1 MAYGF
6 LDLLSTPSVQ
16 AAQAANGARKI
27 WERFEG
33 DRASD
38 RFTENEAAFIAERD
52 SFYLASVS
60 QSGWPYVQHRGGPPG
75 FLHVI
80 GEHELAFADL
90 KGNRQLLTTGNLAA
104 SDRVALFLI
113 DYPQRARLKILG
125 HARTVDARTDPALAD
140 RVSPSP
146 ELRPRVERVFV
157 VDVVGLDWNCPA
169 YITPRYTAAE
179 VDEVVAPLRD
189 RIAELEAQLA
199 AERASG

>member
-1 MAYGF
+1 MAARYLTEMLSPQALAAQQAAYGRAYRN
-6 LDLLSTPSVQ
+6 P
-16 AAQAANGARKI
+16 GATEVDALGPD
-27 WERFEG
+27 ER
-33 DRASD
+33 D
-38 RFTENEAAFIAERD
+38 FITSRD
-52 SFYLASVS
+52 SFFLATVTPD
-60 QSGWPYVQHRGGPPG
+60 GWPYVQHRGGPPG
-75 FLHVI
+75 FLHVT
-80 GEHELAFADL
+80 GEHQLAFADL

-146 ELRPRVERVFV
+146 ELRSRVERVFL

-169 YITPRYTAAE
+169 YITPRYTAVE

-199 AERASG
+199 AERARG